1 MKTTLTGI
9 SGFRA
14 IALRIIAGGT
24 ILAGSL
30 IFNTIAHAADEAET
44 QVQIPATS
52 EAIWRSIDKETESLD
67 ALIQA
72 GKFDEVHHSA
82 FAIRDLVAALP
93 SRSGSLPNDKLAQVK
108 ANVQFVATL
117 AQRLDATGDAKD
129 KAGTESNFKK
139 LQGVLS
145 AIRADYP
152 KTVGK

>member
-1 MKTTLTGI
+1 MKTTSTKI

-14 IALRIIAGGT
+14 VALGT
-24 ILAGSL
+24 ILAGGL
-30 IFNTIAHAADEAET
+30 IFNPLAHAAEKAVT

-52 EAIWRSIDKETESLD
+52 EAIWRSIDKETELLE

-72 GKFDEVHHSA
+72 GKFEEVHHRA

-93 SRSGSLPNDKLAQVK
+93 ARSGALPPDKLAKVK
-108 ANVQFVATL
+108 TNVQFVATL

-129 KAGTESNFKK
+129 KAGTASNFKK

-152 KTVGK
+152 KIDEKEKK

>member
-1 MKTTLTGI
+1 MNTTLTKI
-9 SGFRA
+9 SAFRA

-24 ILAGSL
+24 ILAGGL
-30 IFNTIAHAADEAET
+30 IFNPLAHAAEKMVT

-52 EAIWRSIDKETESLD
+52 EAIWRSIDKETELLE

-72 GKFDEVHHSA
+72 GKFEEVHHRA
-82 FAIRDLVAALP
+82 FAIRDLAAALP
-93 SRSGSLPNDKLAQVK
+93 SRSGSLPPDKLAQVK

-117 AQRLDATGDAKD
+117 AQRLDATGDAKN
-129 KAGTESNFKK
+129 KASTESNFKK

-152 KTVGK
+152 KLNRK